1 MKLVLGTLLIISVIP
16 AYGSMIVV
24 SGVTLLSTPPA
35 SVQVGQ
41 MLSNTTI
48 YGFSEQTD
56 LTLTSPVNVGI
67 MEPGTW
73 PCCSGLP
80 TGIIPA
86 GITVNSYLLRAAP
99 VTNTTCV
106 SGQCFTDFVGEI
118 TFSPGEK
125 ILGIIIGY
133 ANLAATDSTLGY
145 PGTLYPPA
153 TYQNGGLQTGDEVI
167 VSNNMGTLVVDFRVT
182 AGNTNMIRIL
192 TESPEP
198 ASFALLGSGL
208 LLLAFCSRRFSGF
221 RRGQSPG

>member
-1 MKLVLGTLLIISVIP
+1 MKPVLGTLLFISVIP

-24 SGVTLLSTPPA
+24 SGVTLLSNPPA

-56 LTLTSPVNVGI
+56 LTLLSPVNVGI

-80 TGIIPA
+80 SGIIPA

-99 VTNTTCV
+99 VSNTKCV
-106 SGQCFTDFVGEI
+106 SGTCYTDFVGEI

-125 ILGIIIGY
+125 ILGIILGY
-133 ANLAATDSTLGY
+133 SNLAATDQTLGF
-145 PGTLYPPA
+145 PGTQYPPA
-153 TYQNGGLQTGDEVI
+153 GYQNGGLQTGDEVI
-167 VSNNMGTLVVDFRVT
+167 LSGNMETLVVDFRVT
-182 AGNTNMIRIL
+182 AGNSNMIRIL

-198 ASFALLGSGL
+198 AAFVLLGSGL
-208 LLLAFCSRRFSGF
+208 LLLAGCRRFSSVH
-221 RRGQSPG
+221 RGRSSD